1 MPFDPI
7 TGVVGGLQFL
17 TGLGQSIFSGRKKAE
32 RGLNNQIDKSPKVSA
47 NKSIMD
53 YYNEALSRYNV
64 NPQSSALYKRQTQ
77 NINRGVAT
85 GINALND
92 RRSGQAGISSILRGS
107 NDAYLNAEV
116 AAENEKSNR
125 FGQLGNATGMK
136 YSDDKYVFNQNE
148 VVPFEL
154 KTQLAAMK
162 LQGANKRAN
171 AGTQNMFGGVQTAL
185 TGYTPKKK

>member
-1 MPFDPI
+1 MGFDPV
-7 TGVVGGLQFL
+7 TGAVGGLQFL

-32 RGLNNQIDKSPKVSA
+32 RGLNNQINQSPKVSA

-64 NPQSSALYKRQTQ
+64 NPQSSALYKRQSQ

-116 AAENEKSNR
+116 AAENEKSSR
-125 FGQLGNATGMK
+125 FGQLGDATGMK
-136 YSDDKYVFNQNE
+136 YGDDKYVFNQNE
-148 VVPFEL
+148 LEPFNL

-162 LQGANKRAN
+162 LQGANQRAN
-171 AGTQNMFGGVQTAL
+171 ASMPNMFGGIQTAMA
-185 TGYTPKKK
+185 GYTKKK